1 MTGAHGRKR
10 QPGGR
15 LQLLDVIRGITLL
28 SMIAYHGSWD
38 LVYLAGVDWPWYH
51 SEEAFLWQQSIC
63 WTFILL
69 SGYCMTLSSHK
80 WKRGALVFA
89 AGILVTAATLVF
101 LPEDVVVFGVLTFLG
116 SAMLLTDVLENPLR
130 KIPPL
135 PGFVICALLF
145 YVTRWVNAGSL
156 QLWKGSSFP
165 LPAAWYQGNV
175 MTFLGFTEPGFQSS
189 DYFSFFPWIFLFWCG
204 LYLGL
209 WIGRCGSWKNAI
221 LHINIPPLAFLGRNS
236 LLIYLLHQPVLYML
250 VVLGTRYL
258 RL

>member
-10 QPGGR
+10 RPGGR

-38 LVYLAGVDWPWYH
+38 LVYLAGVNWPWYH

-116 SAMLLTDVLENPLR
+116 SAMLLTDVL
-130 KIPPL
+130 
-135 PGFVICALLF
+135 
-145 YVTRWVNAGSL
+145 
-156 QLWKGSSFP
+156 
-165 LPAAWYQGNV
+165 
-175 MTFLGFTEPGFQSS
+175 
-189 DYFSFFPWIFLFWCG
+189 
-204 LYLGL
+204 
-209 WIGRCGSWKNAI
+209 
-221 LHINIPPLAFLGRNS
+221 
-236 LLIYLLHQPVLYML
+236 
-250 VVLGTRYL
+250 
-258 RL
+258 

>member
-10 QPGGR
+10 RPGGR

-135 PGFVICALLF
+135 PGLVICALLF

-204 LYLGL
+204 LSLGL
-209 WIGRCGSWKNAI
+209 WIGRCGSWKNVI
-221 LHINIPPLAFLGRNS
+221 LQINIPPLAFLGRNS